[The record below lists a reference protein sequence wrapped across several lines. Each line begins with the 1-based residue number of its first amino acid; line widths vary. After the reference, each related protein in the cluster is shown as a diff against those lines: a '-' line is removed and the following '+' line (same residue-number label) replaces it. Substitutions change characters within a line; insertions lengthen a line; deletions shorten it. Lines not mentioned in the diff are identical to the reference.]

1 MNTLPATRREFL
13 SRTGMGMGALG
24 LSPFLSSLQA
34 SNRSLNPLAPGATH
48 FPARAKRVIHIFANG
63 GPSQVDSF
71 DYKPEL
77 EKYHGKEVP
86 GEHLRTER
94 KTGTLMK
101 SPFNFS
107 QHGESGIWASD
118 LFPKVSEMVDDL
130 CIINSMHANVP
141 NHEPSLM
148 LMNTGAERVNL
159 VRPSMGSWVT
169 YGLGTEN
176 ENLPGFVSLCP
187 GGVPIVETQNWRSAF
202 LPGAYQ
208 GTHIDTKN
216 TNIAKLIPDIRN
228 PRMPRELQR
237 KQLDLIQEMNRQ
249 DGEDGGLDPDAEA
262 RIHSLELAYKMQ
274 IEATD
279 AFNVE
284 REPESVRKLYGE
296 TLHGRQM
303 LIARRLVERGV
314 RFVQVWHGAGQP
326 WDSHAEIA
334 KNHGKLGQEADQPIA
349 ALLTDLKQRGLL
361 EDTLVIWGGEFG
373 RTPTVELPT
382 PGSNA
387 ANTKLGR
394 DHNHHGFTM
403 WMAGGGVKS
412 GFQYGKS
419 DDFGFKAVENR
430 MHVHDLHA
438 TILHL
443 LGFDH
448 EKLTYRYAGR
458 DFRLTDVHG
467 EVFHDLLA

>member
-1 MNTLPATRREFL
+1 
-13 SRTGMGMGALG
+13 MGMGALG
-24 LSPFLSSLQA
+24 LSPYLSALQA
-34 SNRSLNPLAPGATH
+34 GDRSLNPLAPGKTH
-48 FPARAKRVIHIFANG
+48 FAPRAKRVIHIFANG

-71 DYKPEL
+71 DYKPAL
-77 EKYHGKEVP
+77 AKYDGKEMP
-86 GEHLRTER
+86 GEGLKTER
-94 KTGTLMK
+94 KTGALMK

-107 QHGESGIWASD
+107 QHGQCGLWASD
-118 LFPKVSEMVDDL
+118 LFPKVAAMADDL
-130 CIINSMHANVP
+130 CVINSMYANVP

-159 VRPSMGSWVT
+159 VRPSVGSWIT

-208 GTHIDTKN
+208 GAHIDTKN
-216 TNIAKLIPDIRN
+216 TLISKLIPDIRN

-237 KQLDLIQEMNRQ
+237 RQLDLIQEMNRQ
-249 DGEDGGLDPDAEA
+249 DAEGSAIDPEAEA
-262 RIHSLELAYKMQ
+262 RMHSLELAYKMQ

-284 REPESVRKLYGE
+284 REPAHIRELYGD

-326 WDSHAEIA
+326 WDSHSEIA
-334 KNHGKLGQEADQPIA
+334 KGHGQLGAQADQPIA
-349 ALLTDLKQRGLL
+349 ALLLDLKQRGLL

-382 PGSNA
+382 PGSND

-394 DHNHHGFTM
+394 DHNHHGFSM
-403 WMAGGGVKS
+403 WLAGGGAK
-412 GFQYGKS
+412 GGLQYGKT
-419 DDFGFKAVENR
+419 DEFGFKATENP

-448 EKLTYRYAGR
+448 EKLTYLYAGR
-458 DFRLTDVHG
+458 NFRLTDVHG
-467 EVFHDLLA
+467 HVFHDLIG